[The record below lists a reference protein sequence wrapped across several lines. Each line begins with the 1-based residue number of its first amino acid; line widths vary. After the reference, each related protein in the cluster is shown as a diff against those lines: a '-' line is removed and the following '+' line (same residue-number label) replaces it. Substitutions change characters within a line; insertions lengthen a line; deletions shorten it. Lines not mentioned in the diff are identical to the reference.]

1 MDNGKSHDNSH
12 YCSTPTGPSR
22 TVEQE
27 KPRDEPRCP
36 PTTTGSSAVKGNRN
50 SPVHA
55 LLSKARSARKSG
67 NKSAAPTLQFESD
80 DSGSEGD
87 REERGLQEMD
97 RLLEE
102 KRRQFQ
108 QNPKERPG
116 HYVYPSDRFINGPAE
131 QEPRL
136 PGEDPA
142 ADELFERKSKAG
154 QAGPAGAGLG
164 ACAYHESGRKASPSG
179 PPTSDRGG
187 WK

>member
-1 MDNGKSHDNSH
+1 MDNGKSHDNPH
-12 YCSTPTGPSR
+12 RRFTTTGPTG
-22 TVEQE
+22 TVEDE
-27 KPRDEPRCP
+27 KPRNEP
-36 PTTTGSSAVKGNRN
+36 PTDTGSSAAMGKRT
-50 SPVHA
+50 SPIHA
-55 LLSKARSARKSG
+55 ILTKARSARKSG

-87 REERGLQEMD
+87 MEEREHQEMD

-102 KRRQFQ
+102 KRRRRE
-108 QNPKERPG
+108 QNPQERPG
-116 HYVYPSDRFINGPAE
+116 HYVYSSDRFMNGPAE

-154 QAGPAGAGLG
+154 QAGPAGVGLG
-164 ACAYHESGRKASPSG
+164 ASGYHDPGRKAAPPG
-179 PPTSDRGG
+179 FPTSDRGG